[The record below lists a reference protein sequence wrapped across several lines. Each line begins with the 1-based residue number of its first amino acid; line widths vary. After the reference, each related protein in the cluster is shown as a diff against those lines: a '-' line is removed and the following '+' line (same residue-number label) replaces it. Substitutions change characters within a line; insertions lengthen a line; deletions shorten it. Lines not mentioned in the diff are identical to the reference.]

1 MAHTAD
7 GGRALVVA
15 HQDEGAL
22 GVQVQCPL
30 QGRKEGKE
38 DVPETIDGAGP
49 VGDEVPPTGEQELQF
64 GEVALAGN
72 DLREVGSHPGLFGDD
87 VSITGIGLE
96 LPRVGVAHTLHGQG
110 REVEDSADPSPT
122 KRQKQRR
129 AAPWLVDGPHRLL
142 RQGEDFVDQLKEVD
156 LVVFYPAGEDLLS
169 RSVEHVSPVE
179 LFAGVDADP
188 HLVVHEHLHPSVAG
202 DRVPVEYSAD
212 GSLCSESWTS
222 SPISMSGRSLLERPR
237 AIPFKPSLAA
247 EQNKP
252 SSAPLGVIQE
262 LYPNDK
268 HNDKEQ
274 TMCRW
279 LAYSGSP
286 ILLEEL
292 LYKPEHSL
300 IDQSLH
306 SRLGVETTNG
316 DGFGVG
322 WYGPDAQTPAVFH
335 SIEPAWNDRNL
346 REVAGHV
353 QSPLF
358 LAHIR
363 ASTGTAVQQTNCH
376 PFRHDRWLWVHN
388 GLVRDFHRV
397 KRELALAVD
406 ESLYPQMEGSTDS
419 EMLFYLALTFG
430 LEENPPAAVERMVGH
445 VEEVGHRHGTEHPIQ
460 MTIGTTDGS
469 SVWAFRYSSEGK
481 SRSLYYSTDMR
492 SVREMYP
499 ERPRLQEAS
508 DETRIIV
515 SEPIVDL
522 PGAWNEVPESSYGV
536 VRDGEDELHEFR
548 PLR

>member
-1 MAHTAD
+1 
-7 GGRALVVA
+7 
-15 HQDEGAL
+15 
-22 GVQVQCPL
+22 
-30 QGRKEGKE
+30 
-38 DVPETIDGAGP
+38 
-49 VGDEVPPTGEQELQF
+49 
-64 GEVALAGN
+64 
-72 DLREVGSHPGLFGDD
+72 
-87 VSITGIGLE
+87 
-96 LPRVGVAHTLHGQG
+96 
-110 REVEDSADPSPT
+110 
-122 KRQKQRR
+122 
-129 AAPWLVDGPHRLL
+129 
-142 RQGEDFVDQLKEVD
+142 
-156 LVVFYPAGEDLLS
+156 
-169 RSVEHVSPVE
+169 
-179 LFAGVDADP
+179 
-188 HLVVHEHLHPSVAG
+188 
-202 DRVPVEYSAD
+202 
-212 GSLCSESWTS
+212 
-222 SPISMSGRSLLERPR
+222 
-237 AIPFKPSLAA
+237 
-247 EQNKP
+247 
-252 SSAPLGVIQE
+252 
-262 LYPNDK
+262 
-268 HNDKEQ
+268 
-274 TMCRW
+274 MCRW

-306 SRLGVETTNG
+306 ARLGVDTTNG

-322 WYGPDAQTPAVFH
+322 WYGPDTETPAVFH

-353 QSPLF
+353 ESPLF

-376 PFRHDRWLWVHN
+376 PFRHDSWLWVHN

-481 SRSLYYSTDMR
+481 SRSLYYSADMR

-515 SEPIVDL
+515 SEPIVGL